1 MTTQERGA
9 TYTEVFASGEFR
21 VLFGSF
27 TLLVAGDQVKMLALS
42 ALVYARTGSPGLS
55 AAAYMLGFLPYAV
68 GATFLLSL
76 ADRLRPRALMIAGE
90 LLRVVTCLLIAFAGL
105 SVWAMLALVLVT
117 GLFSPVFGA
126 ARMALLPDLLP
137 GDAFVLGRSV
147 LTVTSAGAQIG
158 GLAVGGGILA
168 ATGPSGALA
177 VTAALSVLAA
187 VVLRFGLPDFPAR
200 GAEAGGRAEAD
211 APTGAEGGRPAG
223 DGAVWDGG
231 SPASPTGEAERG
243 GVRTEQARGRG
254 AVRETLRVNRALLA
268 DTRIRGLLLA
278 QWLPVAFVT
287 GGEAMLV
294 PYLGSTAG
302 YALAAASAGLA
313 VGSFV
318 VGRLVSPSGRERLA
332 FPMAVASGLPLLVFA
347 FQPGLG
353 GAALLVLLATVAST
367 AYELGLQRWFVEAV
381 PEPVRGQAF
390 GLASAGMMSGQA
402 LGAALVGVAAELTSP
417 HMAIVLAGA
426 TVVCCSLALHRSLRP
441 EPS

>member
-76 ADRLRPRALMIAGE
+76 ADRIRPRALMIAGE
-90 LLRVVTCLLIAFAGL
+90 LVRVVTCLLIAFAGL

-126 ARMALLPDLLP
+126 ARMALLPGLLP
-137 GDAFVLGRSV
+137 GDVFVLGRSV

-187 VVLRFGLPDFPAR
+187 VVLRFGLPDFPA
-200 GAEAGGRAEAD
+200 GNAAAGE
-211 APTGAEGGRPAG
+211 PAG
-223 DGAVWDGG
+223 DDGDVRTEKAGRSSTPSTAGQVATEDGDRRTEKAGGGGAVW
-231 SPASPTGEAERG
+231 
-243 GVRTEQARGRG
+243 
-254 AVRETLRVNRALLA
+254 ETLRVNRVLLA
-268 DTRIRGLLLA
+268 DRRIRGLLLA
-278 QWLPVAFVT
+278 QWLPVGFAA
-287 GGEAMLV
+287 GGEAMLI
-294 PYLGSTAG
+294 PYLGSSGG

-318 VGRLVSPSGRERLA
+318 GGRLVSPSGRERLA

-347 FQPGLG
+347 LQPGLG
-353 GAALLVLLATVAST
+353 GAALLVLLAAMALTS
-367 AYELGLQRWFVEAV
+367 YELGLQRWFVEAV
-381 PEPVRGQAF
+381 PEAIRGQAF
-390 GLASAGMMSGQA
+390 GLASAGMMTGQA

-426 TVVCCSLALHRSLRP
+426 AVVCCSLVLHRSLRP

>member
-76 ADRLRPRALMIAGE
+76 ADRIRPRALMIAGE
-90 LLRVVTCLLIAFAGL
+90 LVRVATCLLIAFAGL

-177 VTAALSVLAA
+177 VTAALSALAA

-200 GAEAGGRAEAD
+200 DAEAGLPGERTED
-211 APTGAEGGRPAG
+211 GDLPAG
-223 DGAVWDGG
+223 GEVRTERASGGGAVW
-231 SPASPTGEAERG
+231 
-243 GVRTEQARGRG
+243 
-254 AVRETLRVNRALLA
+254 ETLRVNRVLLA
-268 DTRIRGLLLA
+268 DARIRGLLLA
-278 QWLPVAFVT
+278 QWLPVTFVT

-367 AYELGLQRWFVEAV
+367 SYELGLQRWFVEAV

-402 LGAALVGVAAELTSP
+402 LGAVLVGVAAELTSP

-426 TVVCCSLALHRSLRP
+426 ATVCCSLVLHRSLRP

>member
-42 ALVYARTGSPGLS
+42 ALVYARTDSPGLS

-76 ADRLRPRALMIAGE
+76 ADRIRPRALMIAGE
-90 LLRVVTCLLIAFAGL
+90 LVRVVTCLLIAFAGL

-137 GDAFVLGRSV
+137 GDAFVLGRSM
-147 LTVTSAGAQIG
+147 LTVTAAGAQIG

-168 ATGPSGALA
+168 AAGPSGALA
-177 VTAALSVLAA
+177 VTAALSMLAA

-200 GAEAGGRAEAD
+200 GAEAGER
-211 APTGAEGGRPAG
+211 TGEGGVPG
-223 DGAVWDGG
+223 GGAVRDGG
-231 SPASPTGEAERG
+231 SPASSPIGEAERG
-243 GVRTEQARGRG
+243 GVRTERARGRG

-278 QWLPVAFVT
+278 QWLPVTFVT
-287 GGEAMLV
+287 GGEAMLI

-367 AYELGLQRWFVEAV
+367 SYELGLQRWFVEAV

-402 LGAALVGVAAELTSP
+402 LGAALVGVAAELTSS